1 MQSNLPTSAM
11 PKKALI
17 AACFVALALG
27 GCEHLSHS
35 EGPQVA
41 GWSLMDPSQNH
52 PITISQQPQTMSLRI
67 APGSRG
73 LSESQYNEVLRFAN
87 RARVSDAGNSR
98 LVVSAPSGGAHEVA
112 SMYAVHDIR
121 QILSDHGFA
130 DSAVAVE
137 AYDASRDRN
146 APVKISYLRYVAE
159 GPNCGTWP
167 TNLANQRNNAAYQ
180 NFGCANQHNLAA
192 MIANP
197 ADLLGPRTETD
208 RVSERRDVTWDKYT
222 KGETTG
228 AEKSQDEKI
237 STQGE

>member
-1 MQSNLPTSAM
+1 MQSAFLSSAM
-11 PKKALI
+11 PKRALLAI
-17 AACFVALALG
+17 SMTALALG
-27 GCEHLSHS
+27 GCEHLSNS
-35 EGPQVA
+35 NGPQVA

-52 PITISQQPQTMSLRI
+52 PIAISQQPQTMNLHV
-67 APGSRG
+67 ATGARG
-73 LSESQYNEVLRFAN
+73 LSQAQYNDVLRFAN

-112 SMYAVHDIR
+112 AMYAVHDIR

-130 DSAVAVE
+130 DSAVAIE
-137 AYDASRDRN
+137 TYDATRDRN

-159 GPNCGTWP
+159 GPACGSWP
-167 TNLANQRNNAAYQ
+167 TNLAREPNNTTYA
-180 NFGCANQHNLAA
+180 NFGCANQANLAA

-208 RVSERRDVTWDKYT
+208 RMSERRDAVWDKYRG
-222 KGETTG
+222 GETTG
-228 AEKSQDEKI
+228 AQKSEDEKI